1 MNNKTAIGLGFGMIL
16 WNSSDHTQPHPIT
29 AKYCQIITRQ
39 PLFHQGTD
47 HACILESR
55 ISSAY
60 YYHKTLYLNL
70 VLEKQRSDQQCIQ

>member
-16 WNSSDHTQPHPIT
+16 WNSSDHTQPQPIT

-60 YYHKTLYLNL
+60 YYHKTLCLNL
-70 VLEKQRSDQQCIQ
+70 VLGKQRSDQQCIQ